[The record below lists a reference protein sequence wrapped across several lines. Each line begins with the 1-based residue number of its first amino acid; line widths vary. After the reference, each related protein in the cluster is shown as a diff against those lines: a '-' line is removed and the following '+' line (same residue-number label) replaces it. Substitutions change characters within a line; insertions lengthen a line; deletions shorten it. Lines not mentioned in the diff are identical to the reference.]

1 MIYKNSMKLI
11 TSNFS
16 LVWTQLAYT
25 LARLHIILGLTV
37 LVSRPIIDLL
47 ASYNFNQTLGNV
59 WQSVYTNTSSV
70 LSALRETIVS
80 FCSIISQNFGKIWY
94 SVLLF
99 FFVTV
104 VINAFLKHVGKY
116 TLSYVA
122 HNNFTSLNR
131 CGYCHSLVSNMGKI
145 CKYALCRLVLDLPFT
160 ALKVLY
166 VVVYC
171 YCLNNWIL
179 AIVGISLLII
189 LFTITYA
196 LQISICNNFAVEQII
211 TGKNPFKSVFRSYK
225 SQKDFAKVFS
235 NAIVIVL
242 TIIVINLVIG
252 VFSFGA
258 GLLIIIP
265 ASMVLVVIFE
275 LISHYTITQQRYY
288 LSPTIIVDTTATGKI
303 EKI

>member
-16 LVWTQLAYT
+16 LVWKQLAYT
-25 LARLHIILGLTV
+25 LVRLAIIVGLTV
-37 LVSRPIIDLL
+37 LVSRPILDLL
-47 ASYNFNQTLGNV
+47 ASYDYAQTLGNV
-59 WQSVYTNTSSV
+59 WQSVYTNTASA
-70 LSALRETIVS
+70 LPALRESIVS
-80 FCSIISQNFGKIWY
+80 FCSIISQNLNQIWY

-99 FFVTV
+99 FFVTII
-104 VINAFLKHVGKY
+104 INAFLKHVGKY

-122 HNNFTSLNR
+122 HNNFTSLNK
-131 CGYCHSLVSNMGKI
+131 CGYCHSLISNMGKI

-166 VVVYC
+166 VIVYC

-179 AIVGISLLII
+179 AIVGITLLII

-196 LQISICNNFAVEQII
+196 LQISICNNFAVEQIN

-252 VFSFGA
+252 VFSFAA
-258 GLLIIIP
+258 GLLITMP

-275 LISHYTITQQRYY
+275 LISHYTITKQRYY
-288 LSPTIIVDTTATGKI
+288 LSPTIIVDTTTAGKV
-303 EKI
+303 EKF